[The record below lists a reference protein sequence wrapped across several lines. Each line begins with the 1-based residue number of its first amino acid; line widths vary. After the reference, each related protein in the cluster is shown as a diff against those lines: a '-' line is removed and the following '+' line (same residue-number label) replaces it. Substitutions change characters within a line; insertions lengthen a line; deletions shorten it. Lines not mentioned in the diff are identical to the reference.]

1 MFEMLIAM
9 WVLVM
14 PGLLIFANL
23 ARNERKR
30 KARYAAHVEWVN
42 SVNCANFEKLGV
54 FI

>member
-9 WVLVM
+9 WVIIM
-14 PGLLIFANL
+14 PGVALFAVL
-23 ARNERKR
+23 MENEKKR

-42 SVNCANFEKLGV
+42 SVDRVKFEKLGV